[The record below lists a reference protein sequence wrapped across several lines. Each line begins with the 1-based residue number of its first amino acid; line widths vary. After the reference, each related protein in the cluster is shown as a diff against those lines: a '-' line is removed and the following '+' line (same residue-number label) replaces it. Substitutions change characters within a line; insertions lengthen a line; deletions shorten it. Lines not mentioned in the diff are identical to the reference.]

1 MTKTAFPRLIVLI
14 LILSLLI
21 AVFPAGA
28 ASTPKINVTPTY
40 KSNVAFDIS
49 PALRDVAKRPAP
61 LAAGLPN
68 AEAID
73 FRPDRSLIQ
82 FEDQG
87 YAGDAALQKSM
98 AAADSLA
105 ALTSDANFEGISN
118 QDNFNLFG
126 FRVNPPDPVGDVGP
140 NHYVEMV
147 NLAFAVYDKQG
158 NLLLGPVDT
167 GALWAGFPIQD
178 CTDPSGDPIVVYDQ
192 FADRWLLSQFT
203 TRGTPF
209 YYDCVAISQTPD
221 PTGPYYRYAFVTQE
235 DTHVPG
241 TYYFPDYPKYSVWN
255 TSYIMTTRDFG
266 DGGGYGIS
274 VYALEKN
281 KMVNGE
287 ANVGVVQ
294 FFLDSDI
301 VPLELLG
308 DGLLPAD
315 IDGNKKPL
323 DHSPVPIFGTQD
335 DDYPYG
341 ATFDALN
348 IYEMYVKWNSGVKGP
363 VAWLNLVQQI
373 PVAEFDSAF
382 PCGPSRGCIPQPG
395 ITNPDQYLDI
405 LSYRQRP
412 TFRLAYRNF
421 GKYELMV
428 TSQSVEAMPGMAGM
442 RWYEV
447 RRVNGLYSLYQQ
459 GTYAPADSVH
469 RWMGSIA
476 QDKFGNLGLGY
487 SVVQCDER
495 FPRHPLHRPHSR
507 RPAGPDG
514 SGRRHHHRR
523 HRRTAHYQ
531 LPLGRLHLAEYRP
544 GG

>member
-87 YAGDAALQKSM
+87 YSGDAALQKSM

-203 TRGTPF
+203 TRGTRSTTIASRSLRRLIRPGLTT
-209 YYDCVAISQTPD
+209 A
-221 PTGPYYRYAFVTQE
+221 
-235 DTHVPG
+235 THSSRRKILTFPG
-241 TYYFPDYPKYSVWN
+241 RTYFPDYPKYSVWN

-395 ITNPDQYLDI
+395 HHQSRPVPGYPVLPPAPDFPPGLPQLRQVRVDGHIPIGGSNAWYGRDALVR
-405 LSYRQRP
+405 STAGQRP
-412 TFRLAYRNF
+412 VLAVPTGYLR
-421 GKYELMV
+421 
-428 TSQSVEAMPGMAGM
+428 T
-442 RWYEV
+442 
-447 RRVNGLYSLYQQ
+447 RR
-459 GTYAPADSVH
+459 
-469 RWMGSIA
+469 
-476 QDKFGNLGLGY
+476 
-487 SVVQCDER
+487 QCS
-495 FPRHPLHRPHSR
+495 PLDGQHRP
-507 RPAGPDG
+507 G
-514 SGRRHHHRR
+514 
-523 HRRTAHYQ
+523 
-531 LPLGRLHLAEYRP
+531 
-544 GG
+544 